1 MLVPILIAAIVG
13 YLLGSLPFGYLIAR
27 AKGVNIFEVGSKNP
41 GATNVLRVLGKG
53 PGYFAFFL
61 DALKGAVA
69 TGWPLVY
76 YRLTYMRD
84 FRVLFS
90 PKELEDFS
98 HTVWPMMLPH
108 FLLVCIAGLIAAL
121 IGHSFSCFLKFRGGK
136 GVATAAGGFLVL
148 LPIETLIAGAV
159 WIIVFYASRYVSLAS
174 IIAAVALPVA
184 TIFLTQSLRSSPLLF
199 GLSAII
205 ALFVIIRHR
214 ANIVRLLNG
223 TENKFVKKKENSQ

>member
-1 MLVPILIAAIVG
+1 MLLPILIAAVVG

-53 PGYFAFFL
+53 PGYLAFFL
-61 DALKGAVA
+61 DMLKGAVA
-69 TGWPLVY
+69 TGWPLYLAVDADMTNGSAVMTHADGSI
-76 YRLTYMRD
+76 RLFAM
-84 FRVLFS
+84 
-90 PKELEDFS
+90 
-98 HTVWPMMLPH
+98 
-108 FLLVCIAGLIAAL
+108 AGMIGAIL
-121 IGHSFSCFLKFRGGK
+121 GHSFSCFLKFRGGK

-159 WIIVFYASRYVSLAS
+159 WIITFYASRYVSLAS
-174 IIAAVALPVA
+174 VLASLALPVA
-184 TIFLTQSLRSSPLLF
+184 TFFLVRSPLLL

-205 ALFVIIRHR
+205 AFFVIIRHR

-223 TENKFVKKKENSQ
+223 TENKFVKKKESSQ